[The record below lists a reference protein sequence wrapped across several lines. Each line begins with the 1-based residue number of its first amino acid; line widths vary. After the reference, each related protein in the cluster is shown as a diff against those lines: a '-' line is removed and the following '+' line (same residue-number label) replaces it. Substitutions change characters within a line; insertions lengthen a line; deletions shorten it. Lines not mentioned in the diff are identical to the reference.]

1 MISQSIQLNKGK
13 KKKKSTMT
21 TTTLEIYAMHCST
34 ALSLADWFKT
44 LLLDRK
50 CTTRQLCV
58 WVNHLRHIIVFNL
71 KELQR
76 EVNS

>member
-1 MISQSIQLNKGK
+1 MT
-13 KKKKSTMT
+13 TMT
-21 TTTLEIYAMHCST
+21 LDIYGMHCST
-34 ALSLADWFKT
+34 ALRLADWLKK

-50 CTTRQLCV
+50 CTTRQLCI
-58 WVNHLRHIIVFNL
+58 WVNHFKIIRHFIVFNL